1 MQYEPQ
7 LHLFSDTWVK
17 KGIETKIGQH
27 NLDAKESDFYIPL
40 DHIMID
46 ELHLMPRITDRL
58 EEGLIMDILKW
69 DEVPIIIS
77 VLLPVSKLDT

>member
-1 MQYEPQ
+1 
-7 LHLFSDTWVK
+7 
-17 KGIETKIGQH
+17 
-27 NLDAKESDFYIPL
+27 
-40 DHIMID
+40 MID
-46 ELHLMPRITDRL
+46 ELHFMPRITDRL